1 MSTILNNTQNRIRY
15 DVTATERCPLCEEDI
30 QVGTAGPQGLA
41 QHKGKMKCLANVKKK
56 QQEMGVAK
64 TPTLFSYL
72 RQQGSNPPT
81 PANLAKEV
89 ERSAIESS
97 SRVVVSCGAISQAI
111 SEMHADQ
118 DAQVQGGD
126 VDADPSNPST
136 DRDLDSDLDQI
147 LDQAWDQDEPP
158 AWSTVKVRGGEP
170 KRKSQAGNT
179 ISKNVWNDVQIKGR
193 SADDAEEA
201 RRCMWKPEDTAQGS
215 LARKGCHEG
224 WLLLDRLR
232 AEIGTVC

>member
-1 MSTILNNTQNRIRY
+1 M
-15 DVTATERCPLCEEDI
+15 TEQCPLCEEDI

-41 QHKGKMKCLANVKKK
+41 QHKGKKKCLTNVKKK

-81 PANLAKEV
+81 PANLTKEV
-89 ERSAIESS
+89 KRSAIESS

-136 DRDLDSDLDQI
+136 D
-147 LDQAWDQDEPP
+147 
-158 AWSTVKVRGGEP
+158 
-170 KRKSQAGNT
+170 
-179 ISKNVWNDVQIKGR
+179 
-193 SADDAEEA
+193 
-201 RRCMWKPEDTAQGS
+201 
-215 LARKGCHEG
+215 
-224 WLLLDRLR
+224 
-232 AEIGTVC
+232 